1 MDLTLFELHLEDG
14 TFTANAPFSGDRPND
29 SEAPDDSTTSAD
41 PGDDDEDESGG
52 GRGKLSVLLG
62 LLVLAGL
69 AAAAYRLVSDEPEVD
84 IDVS

>member
-1 MDLTLFELHLEDG
+1 MDLTLFELHLEEG

-29 SEAPDDSTTSAD
+29 GEAPGDSEPFDDS
-41 PGDDDEDESGG
+41 GDDEGESGG
-52 GRGKLSVLLG
+52 GRGKLSVLLA

-84 IDVS
+84 VDVS